1 MNKKIIALILAL
13 AAVCV
18 GASAQPKISGRVP
31 TREKRG
37 YDQQFV
43 IDTASVRILYALNA
57 KDIKDENT
65 YIDLGKLEVGKRV
78 KKYSSEF
85 VDLSDVEA
93 VKWKKE
99 TGHTGYV
106 PKSFWMG
113 GRPELHENWSELVF
127 SDYIIRG
134 NQPMEQREQ
143 NQARLDS
150 AESRQRKT
158 EGQLKEYACF
168 PLWAERE
175 NSSYTEQWPLMRW
188 TLADEQQ
195 TILGHRCQKATCQFR
210 GRDFVAWFAADVP
223 IKGGPWKFGGLPGC
237 ILKVYDVQKIYVWE
251 AVAIERGTYQIMQY
265 PDKLY
270 PKSTRKSVWQ
280 RQIKYNEDYLN
291 AIGWVSLEGRPTP
304 PKIHFEP
311 LEKE

>member
-1 MNKKIIALILAL
+1 MNKKIITIIIVL
-13 AAVCV
+13 AAVCGGV
-18 GASAQPKISGRVP
+18 SAQPKVSGRVP

-37 YDQQFV
+37 YDQRFV
-43 IDTASVRILYALNA
+43 IDTASVRVLYALNA

-65 YIDLGKLEVGKRV
+65 YIDLGKLEVGRRV
-78 KKYSSEF
+78 SMYSSEF

-134 NQPMEQREQ
+134 N
-143 NQARLDS
+143 
-150 AESRQRKT
+150 
-158 EGQLKEYACF
+158 QLKEYACF

-251 AVAIERGTYQIMQY
+251 AVAIERGKFLISQY

-280 RQIKYNEDYLN
+280 RQKKYTEDYLN
-291 AIGWVSLEGRPTP
+291 AIGWTSLEGRPTP

>member
-1 MNKKIIALILAL
+1 MNKKIITLILAL
-13 AAVCV
+13 AAVCG

-31 TREKRG
+31 VREKRG
-37 YDQQFV
+37 YDQQIV
-43 IDTASVRILYALNA
+43 IDTANVRILYALNA
-57 KDIKDENT
+57 KDIKDEDT
-65 YIDLGKLEVGKRV
+65 YIDLGKLEVGRRV
-78 KKYSSEF
+78 SKYSSEF

-113 GRPELHENWSELVF
+113 GRSELHENWSELVF

-134 NQPMEQREQ
+134 N
-143 NQARLDS
+143 
-150 AESRQRKT
+150 
-158 EGQLKEYACF
+158 QLKEYACF

-265 PDKLY
+265 PNKLY

-280 RQIKYNEDYLN
+280 RQIKYAEDYLN
-291 AIGWVSLEGRPTP
+291 AIGWISLEGRPTP

>member
-1 MNKKIIALILAL
+1 MNKRIISIIIALAS
-13 AAVCV
+13 VCG
-18 GASAQPKISGRVP
+18 GAMAQPKVNGEAPI
-31 TREKRG
+31 REKRG
-37 YDQQFV
+37 YNQRIV
-43 IDTASVRILYALNA
+43 IDTATVRVLYALNA

-65 YIDLGKLEVGKRV
+65 YLDLGKLEIGKRV

-85 VDLSDVEA
+85 IYTSDLEVIR
-93 VKWKKE
+93 WKREK
-99 TGHTGYV
+99 GHKGNV
-106 PKSFWMG
+106 PKTFFIRG
-113 GRPELHENWSELVF
+113 EKADKWSELVY
-127 SDYIIRG
+127 SDYIVRG
-134 NQPMEQREQ
+134 NE
-143 NQARLDS
+143 
-150 AESRQRKT
+150 
-158 EGQLKEYACF
+158 LKEYACF

-175 NSSYTEQWPLMRW
+175 NSSYTEPWPLMQW

-195 TILGHRCQKATCQFR
+195 TILGHRCQKATCRFR
-210 GRDFVAWFAADVP
+210 GRDFVAWFATDVP

-280 RQIKYNEDYLN
+280 RQTKYNEDYWN
-291 AIGWVSLEGRPTP
+291 AIGWMSLEGRPTP
-304 PKIHFEP
+304 PKVPFEP

>member
-1 MNKKIIALILAL
+1 MNKKIITLILAL
-13 AAVCV
+13 AAVCG

-31 TREKRG
+31 VREKRG
-37 YDQQFV
+37 YDQQIV
-43 IDTASVRILYALNA
+43 IDTANVRILYALNA
-57 KDIKDENT
+57 KDIKDEDT
-65 YIDLGKLEVGKRV
+65 YIDLGKLEVGRRV
-78 KKYSSEF
+78 SKYSSEF

-134 NQPMEQREQ
+134 N
-143 NQARLDS
+143 
-150 AESRQRKT
+150 
-158 EGQLKEYACF
+158 QLKEYACF

-265 PDKLY
+265 PNKLY

-280 RQIKYNEDYLN
+280 RQIKYAEDYLN
-291 AIGWVSLEGRPTP
+291 AIGWISLEGRPTP

>member
-1 MNKKIIALILAL
+1 MNKKIITLIIAL
-13 AAVCV
+13 AAVCG

-31 TREKRG
+31 VREKRG
-37 YDQQFV
+37 YDQQIV
-43 IDTASVRILYALNA
+43 IDTANVRILYALNA
-57 KDIKDENT
+57 KDIKDEDT
-65 YIDLGKLEVGKRV
+65 YIDLGKLEVGRRV
-78 KKYSSEF
+78 SKYSSEF

-134 NQPMEQREQ
+134 N
-143 NQARLDS
+143 
-150 AESRQRKT
+150 
-158 EGQLKEYACF
+158 QLKEYACF

-265 PDKLY
+265 PNKLY

-280 RQIKYNEDYLN
+280 RQIKDAEDYLN
-291 AIGWVSLEGRPTP
+291 AIGWISLEGRPTP

>member
-1 MNKKIIALILAL
+1 MKQVLLVFYILL
-13 AAVCV
+13 LPITLF
-18 GASAQPKISGRVP
+18 AQPKVSGRVP

-43 IDTASVRILYALNA
+43 IDTASVRVLYALNA

-65 YIDLGKLEVGKRV
+65 YIDFGKLEVGKWV

-85 VDLSDVEA
+85 LDLSDMEA
-93 VKWKKE
+93 VKWKKK
-99 TGHTGYV
+99 TGHTGDV

-113 GRPELHENWSELVF
+113 GRPELRENWSELVF

-134 NQPMEQREQ
+134 NQLE
-143 NQARLDS
+143 
-150 AESRQRKT
+150 
-158 EGQLKEYACF
+158 EYACF

-175 NSSYTEQWPLMRW
+175 NSSYTEQWPLMQW

-195 TILGHRCQKATCQFR
+195 TILDHRCQKATCRFR

-223 IKGGPWKFGGLPGC
+223 VKGGPWKFGGLPGC

-280 RQIKYNEDYLN
+280 RQKKYAEDYLN
-291 AIGWVSLEGRPTP
+291 AIGWMSLEGSPTP
-304 PKIHFEP
+304 PKIAFEQ
-311 LEKE
+311 LEND

>member
-1 MNKKIIALILAL
+1 MNKRIITLIIVL
-13 AAVCV
+13 AAVCGGV
-18 GASAQPKISGRVP
+18 SAQPKVSGRVP

-43 IDTASVRILYALNA
+43 IDTANVRILYALNA
-57 KDIKDENT
+57 KDIKDEDT
-65 YIDLGKLEVGKRV
+65 YIDLGKLEVGRRV
-78 KKYSSEF
+78 SKYSSEF

-134 NQPMEQREQ
+134 N
-143 NQARLDS
+143 
-150 AESRQRKT
+150 
-158 EGQLKEYACF
+158 QLKEYACF

-280 RQIKYNEDYLN
+280 RQIKYAEDYLN
-291 AIGWVSLEGRPTP
+291 AIGWTSLEGRPTP

>member
-1 MNKKIIALILAL
+1 MNKTIITIIIALS
-13 AAVCV
+13 AVCS
-18 GASAQPKISGRVP
+18 GAVAQPKVSGRVP

-37 YDQQFV
+37 YDQQIV
-43 IDTASVRILYALNA
+43 IDTASVRVLYALNA

-65 YIDLGKLEVGKRV
+65 YIDLGKLEVGRRV
-78 KKYSSEF
+78 SKYSSEF

-134 NQPMEQREQ
+134 NQ
-143 NQARLDS
+143 
-150 AESRQRKT
+150 
-158 EGQLKEYACF
+158 LKEYACF

-210 GRDFVAWFAADVP
+210 GRNFVAWFAADVP

-265 PDKLY
+265 PNKLY

-280 RQIKYNEDYLN
+280 RQIKYNEDYWN
-291 AIGWVSLEGRPTP
+291 AIGWMSLEGRPTP

>member
-1 MNKKIIALILAL
+1 MNKLIITIIIAL
-13 AAVCV
+13 AAVCG
-18 GASAQPKISGRVP
+18 GANAQPKVNGRVP

-37 YDQQFV
+37 YDKQIV
-43 IDTASVRILYALNA
+43 IDTANVRILYALNA

-65 YIDLGKLEVGKRV
+65 YIDLAKLEVGKRV

-85 VDLSDVEA
+85 VDLSDTEA
-93 VKWKKE
+93 VKWKKK
-99 TGHTGYV
+99 TGHQGYV

-134 NQPMEQREQ
+134 NQ
-143 NQARLDS
+143 
-150 AESRQRKT
+150 
-158 EGQLKEYACF
+158 LKEYACF
-168 PLWAERE
+168 PWWAERE
-175 NSSYTEQWPLMRW
+175 NSSYTEPWPLMKW
-188 TLADEQQ
+188 SLQNETQP
-195 TILGHRCQKATCQFR
+195 ILGHRCQKATCRFR

-251 AVAIERGTYQIMQY
+251 AVAIERGKFLISQY

-280 RQIKYNEDYLN
+280 RQTKYNEDYWE
-291 AIGWVSLEGRPTP
+291 AIGWTSLEGKKTP
-304 PKIHFEP
+304 KKRVFEP

>member
-1 MNKKIIALILAL
+1 MNKKSIIIILAL
-13 AAVCV
+13 VAIR
-18 GASAQPKISGRVP
+18 ASAQPKVNGRSPVC
-31 TREKRG
+31 EKRG
-37 YDQQFV
+37 YDQRIV
-43 IDTASVRILYALNA
+43 IDTANIRVLYALNA
-57 KDIKDENT
+57 KDIKDEDT
-65 YIDLGKLEVGKRV
+65 YVDLGKLEVGKRV

-85 VDLSDVEA
+85 LNLSDQEVL
-93 VKWKKE
+93 KWKKE
-99 TGHTGYV
+99 KDWKGYGPTGY
-106 PKSFWMG
+106 KMG
-113 GRPELHENWSELVF
+113 GQQEVSDYWSELVF

-134 NQPMEQREQ
+134 NQ
-143 NQARLDS
+143 L
-150 AESRQRKT
+150 T
-158 EGQLKEYACF
+158 EYACF

-175 NSSYTEQWPLMRW
+175 NSRYTEPWPLMQW
-188 TLADEQQ
+188 TLADETL
-195 TILGHRCQKATCQFR
+195 TILGHRCQKATCRFR

-251 AVAIERGTYQIMQY
+251 AVAIERGTFLITQY

-280 RQIKYNEDYLN
+280 RQIMYNEDYKN
-291 AIGWVSLEGRPTP
+291 AIGWTSLEGRPTP

>member
-1 MNKKIIALILAL
+1 MNKRIITIIIAL
-13 AAVCV
+13 AAVCG
-18 GASAQPKISGRVP
+18 GASAQPKVNGRAP
-31 TREKRG
+31 IREKRG
-37 YDQQFV
+37 YDQRIV

-57 KDIKDENT
+57 KDIKDEDT
-65 YIDLGKLEVGKRV
+65 YIDLGKLEVGRRV
-78 KKYSSEF
+78 SKYSSEF

-134 NQPMEQREQ
+134 N
-143 NQARLDS
+143 
-150 AESRQRKT
+150 
-158 EGQLKEYACF
+158 QLKEYACF

-265 PDKLY
+265 PNKLY

-280 RQIKYNEDYLN
+280 RQVKYNEDYWN
-291 AIGWVSLEGRPTP
+291 AIGWMSLEGRPTP
-304 PKIHFEP
+304 PKVPFEP

>member
-1 MNKKIIALILAL
+1 MNKRIITLIIAL
-13 AAVCV
+13 AAVCG

-31 TREKRG
+31 VREKRG
-37 YDQQFV
+37 YDQQIV
-43 IDTASVRILYALNA
+43 IDTANVRILYALNA
-57 KDIKDENT
+57 KDIKDEDT
-65 YIDLGKLEVGKRV
+65 YIDLGKLEVGRRV
-78 KKYSSEF
+78 SKYSSEF

-134 NQPMEQREQ
+134 N
-143 NQARLDS
+143 
-150 AESRQRKT
+150 
-158 EGQLKEYACF
+158 QLKEYACF

-251 AVAIERGTYQIMQY
+251 VVAIERGTYQIMQY

-280 RQIKYNEDYLN
+280 RQKKYAEDYLN
-291 AIGWVSLEGRPTP
+291 AIGWTSLEGRPTP

>member
-1 MNKKIIALILAL
+1 MNKRIITLIIAL
-13 AAVCV
+13 AAVCG

-31 TREKRG
+31 VREKRG
-37 YDQQFV
+37 YDQQIV
-43 IDTASVRILYALNA
+43 IDTANVRILYALNA
-57 KDIKDENT
+57 KDIKDEDT
-65 YIDLGKLEVGKRV
+65 YIDLGKLEVGRRV
-78 KKYSSEF
+78 SMYSSEF

-134 NQPMEQREQ
+134 NQ
-143 NQARLDS
+143 
-150 AESRQRKT
+150 
-158 EGQLKEYACF
+158 LKEYACF

-195 TILGHRCQKATCQFR
+195 TILGHQCQKATCQFR

-280 RQIKYNEDYLN
+280 RQKKYTEDYLN
-291 AIGWVSLEGRPTP
+291 AIGWTSLEGRPTP

>member
-1 MNKKIIALILAL
+1 MNKTIITIIIALS
-13 AAVCV
+13 AVCS
-18 GASAQPKISGRVP
+18 GAVAQPKVSGRVP

-37 YDQQFV
+37 YDQQIV
-43 IDTASVRILYALNA
+43 IDTASVRVLYALNA

-65 YIDLGKLEVGKRV
+65 YIDLGKLEVGRRV
-78 KKYSSEF
+78 SKYSSEF

-134 NQPMEQREQ
+134 N
-143 NQARLDS
+143 
-150 AESRQRKT
+150 
-158 EGQLKEYACF
+158 QLKEYACF

-265 PDKLY
+265 PNKLY

-280 RQIKYNEDYLN
+280 RQIKYNEDYWN
-291 AIGWVSLEGRPTP
+291 AIGWMSLEGRPTP